1 VTAVPGC
8 DKNEGLDI
16 LRVEAFRWALT
27 GRLLPKV

>member
-16 LRVEAFRWALT
+16 LRVEAFRWAL
-27 GRLLPKV
+27 